1 MALLWLDGFEGYGE
15 TIDANPAPSGVLQ
28 GKYCPASSTNTML
41 IRAGRHGGFAIYYGS
56 STNELRTPH
65 LTTHDTMIVGC
76 GFYRSTLDACAIM
89 SFIDTGTLGMWLR
102 VKQETGELELLRGGA
117 TLIATTSGLN
127 IGLSN
132 WHWIEMKIKCHSS
145 AGEYEVRVGGETVLS
160 ATGVNTKEGSN
171 DYHDTFGFRPVP
183 SEAPMYDDLYV
194 CDGSGS
200 INNDFLGDC
209 KIVRIDPDGDDTT
222 NWGTSTPSA
231 NHYENISEV
240 EGDED
245 TSYIE
250 ETASSTLDLF
260 DYEAVAGLGTIY
272 GVQICTQCR
281 ESDAASHSLITPIE
295 SGGNQYDDS
304 AQVVGTPDYITAVRV
319 AGTDPDTSSLWTMS
333 GLNAAKFGVKVG

>member
-15 TIDANPAPSGVLQ
+15 TIDGNPIPSGVLE
-28 GKYCPASSTNTML
+28 GKYCPARGTSTML
-41 IRAGRHGGFAIYYGS
+41 TRAGRHGGFAIYYGG
-56 STNELRTPH
+56 STNELRTPY
-65 LTTHDTMIVGC
+65 LTTHDTMISGC
-76 GFYRSTLDACAIM
+76 GFYRSNFDDCYIM
-89 SFIDTGTLGMWLR
+89 TFMDFGIYGMGLR
-102 VKQETGELELLRGGA
+102 AKQTSGELELLRGTA
-117 TLIATTSGLN
+117 VIDTTSGLT
-127 IGLSN
+127 ISPSS
-132 WHWIEMKIKCHSS
+132 WHWIEMKIKCHAS

-160 ATGVNTKEGSN
+160 ATGVNTKYGTH
-171 DYHDTFGFRPVP
+171 DYHTAFNFRAVS

-200 INNDFLGDC
+200 TNNDFLGDC
-209 KIVRIDPDGDDTT
+209 KIIRIDPDGDDIA

-240 EGDED
+240 SGDED
-245 TSYIE
+245 SSYIE

-260 DYEAVAGLGTIY
+260 DYESVASLGTIY

-281 ESDAASHSLITPIE
+281 ESDATTHSLITPIE

-304 AQVVGTPDYITAVRV
+304 AQVVGTSSYITAVRV

-333 GLNAAKFGVKVG
+333 GLNASKFGVKVS